1 MAEPPVINAS
11 PLIVL
16 TRGGH
21 PEVLRA
27 AGERIVVPLPVA
39 TEIQQRGPD
48 DPTAQFLAEAGWLEV
63 LPAGPLPEQVAA
75 LRLDSGESA
84 VLAWALAHPGAEA
97 ILDDLRARRAADRL
111 GIPVR
116 GTVGLI
122 IVAKDLGII
131 PRVRPVIE
139 DIRRAGLYLS
149 DHVIEQA
156 LARAG
161 E

>member
-1 MAEPPVINAS
+1 VAKPPVINAS

-27 AGERIVVPLPVA
+27 AGERIVVPLSVA
-39 TEIQQRGPD
+39 TEIRQRGAD
-48 DPTAQFLAEAGWLEV
+48 DPTVRLLAEAGWLEV
-63 LPAGPLPEQVAA
+63 VPAGPLPEQIAD
-75 LRLDSGESA
+75 LRLDPGESA
-84 VLAWALAHPGAEA
+84 VLAWALAHPGTEA

-111 GIPVR
+111 GITVR
-116 GTVGLI
+116 GTLGHI

-131 PRVRPVIE
+131 THARPVIE

-149 DHVIEQA
+149 DRVIGQT